1 MQIENANHIHAA
13 LVAEGLSCSS
23 WAKANGYNPRTVQK
37 CIQWFAPITG
47 RKPKRKLAKEIMSK
61 LSKSI
66 GFDLIGAKNG
76 K

>member
-13 LVAEGLSCSS
+13 LVAKGLSCRS

-37 CIQWFAPITG
+37 CVQWFAPETG
-47 RKPKRKLAKEIMSK
+47 RKPKRKLAKGILTK

-66 GFDLIGAKNG
+66 GYDLIGDKNV
-76 K
+76 